1 MKPSPYI
8 TPPKTVRHRPHPAR
22 QRSHDLA
29 FCPIISEASLV
40 IRPSASSA
48 PARCNVRQLRY
59 VYLVVMDAFYTF
71 LADDGWAIASHI
83 ALSTLMAL
91 FPFLIVLTS
100 LAGFFGSKEL
110 ADQAAG
116 LMLVVWP
123 KQVADSLSGEIHDV
137 LTTTRGDV
145 LTIGAVLAVYFAS
158 NGVEALRVALN
169 RAYSVIEP
177 RRWYWLRLES
187 IGYTLIAAIT
197 ALAMAFLIVL
207 GPLFIEAARR
217 HIPLIVESNEQLLS
231 LSRYGVT
238 ITALIVA
245 LFILHAWLPA
255 GRRGFLQIL
264 PGIVFTLVASLVS
277 GVVFGQYLARFAN
290 NYVTMYAGLA
300 SVIIALVFLYFI
312 AAILVYGGELNAA
325 IIKSRLPHGVSLQ
338 APQSLEPF
346 DSQALAERPQRRRRP
361 RPPPY

>member
-1 MKPSPYI
+1 VKQVRYI
-8 TPPKTVRHRPHPAR
+8 FH
-22 QRSHDLA
+22 
-29 FCPIISEASLV
+29 
-40 IRPSASSA
+40 
-48 PARCNVRQLRY
+48 
-59 VYLVVMDAFYTF
+59 VVMDAFYTF

-116 LMLVVWP
+116 LMLQVWP

-158 NGVEALRVALN
+158 NGVEALRIALN
-169 RAYSVIEP
+169 RAYSVIET

-187 IGYTLIAAIT
+187 IGYTLVAAVT

-207 GPLFIEAARR
+207 GPLILEAARR
-217 HIPLIVESNEQLLS
+217 HIPLIVESNEQFLNV
-231 LSRYGVT
+231 SRYGVT

-245 LFILHAWLPA
+245 LFILHLWVPA
-255 GRRGFLQIL
+255 GRRSFLQIL

-312 AAILVYGGELNAA
+312 AAIFVYGGELNAA
-325 IIKSRLPHGVSLQ
+325 IIKSQLPHGGSLQ
-338 APQSLEPF
+338 AAQSLKPSETR
-346 DSQALAERPQRRRRP
+346 A
-361 RPPPY
+361 

>member
-1 MKPSPYI
+1 
-8 TPPKTVRHRPHPAR
+8 
-22 QRSHDLA
+22 
-29 FCPIISEASLV
+29 
-40 IRPSASSA
+40 
-48 PARCNVRQLRY
+48 VRQLRY

-110 ADQAAG
+110 ADQAVG
-116 LMLVVWP
+116 LLLQVWP
-123 KQVADSLSGEIHDV
+123 KQVADSLGGEIHDV
-137 LTTTRGDV
+137 LTTSRGDI

-187 IGYTLIAAIT
+187 IGYTLIAAVT
-197 ALAMAFLIVL
+197 ALLMAFLIVL

-217 HIPLIVESNEQLLS
+217 HIPLIVESNEQLLNIV
-231 LSRYGVT
+231 RYGIT
-238 ITALIVA
+238 IAAMIVA
-245 LFILHAWLPA
+245 LLVLHAWLPA

-264 PGIVFTLVASLVS
+264 PGIIFTLAASLLS
-277 GVVFGQYLARFAN
+277 GIVFGQYLARFAN

-312 AAILVYGGELNAA
+312 AAIFVYGGELNAS

-338 APQSLEPF
+338 AAQSLAPL
-346 DSQALAERPQRRRRP
+346 DSQA
-361 RPPPY
+361 

>member
-1 MKPSPYI
+1 MK
-8 TPPKTVRHRPHPAR
+8 
-22 QRSHDLA
+22 
-29 FCPIISEASLV
+29 V
-40 IRPSASSA
+40 IRTI
-48 PARCNVRQLRY
+48 Y
-59 VYLVVMDAFYTF
+59 IVVEDAFYTF

-110 ADQAAG
+110 ADQAATM
-116 LMLVVWP
+116 MLQVWP
-123 KQVADSLSGEIHDV
+123 QQVADSLSGEIHDV
-137 LTTTRGDV
+137 LTTTRGDI

-187 IGYTLIAAIT
+187 IGYTLVAAFT
-197 ALAMAFLIVL
+197 SLAMAFLIVL
-207 GPLFIEAARR
+207 FPLLLEAARR
-217 HIPLIVESNEQLLS
+217 HIPFFVETNEHFLNVT
-231 LSRYGVT
+231 RYT
-238 ITALIVA
+238 ITISALIIA
-245 LFILHAWLPA
+245 LLILHAWLPA

-264 PGIVFTLVASLVS
+264 PGIIFTMVASLVS
-277 GVVFGQYLARFAN
+277 GIVFGQYLARFAN

-312 AAILVYGGELNAA
+312 AAIFVFGGELNAA

-338 APQSLEPF
+338 AAQSLAHAET
-346 DSQALAERPQRRRRP
+346 QA
-361 RPPPY
+361 

>member
-1 MKPSPYI
+1 
-8 TPPKTVRHRPHPAR
+8 
-22 QRSHDLA
+22 
-29 FCPIISEASLV
+29 
-40 IRPSASSA
+40 
-48 PARCNVRQLRY
+48 VRQIRY
-59 VYLVVMDAFYTF
+59 IFHVCIDAFYTF

-116 LMLVVWP
+116 LLLQVWP

-137 LTTTRGDV
+137 LTTTRGDI

-169 RAYSVIEP
+169 RAYAVLEP

-187 IGYTLIAAIT
+187 IGYTLVAAVT
-197 ALAMAFLIVL
+197 SLAMAFLIVL
-207 GPLFIEAARR
+207 GPLMLEAARR
-217 HIPLIVESNEQLLS
+217 HIPLIVESNENLLNIA
-231 LSRYGVT
+231 RYG
-238 ITALIVA
+238 ITVLALVVALIV
-245 LFILHAWLPA
+245 LHAWLPA

-264 PGIVFTLVASLVS
+264 PGIVFTIAASIMS
-277 GVVFGQYLARFAN
+277 GTVFGQYLARFAN

-300 SVIIALVFLYFI
+300 SVVIALVFLYFL
-312 AAILVYGGELNAA
+312 AAIFVYGGELNAA
-325 IIKSRLPHGVSLQ
+325 IIKSRLPRGVSLQ
-338 APQSLEPF
+338 AAQSLKPSET
-346 DSQALAERPQRRRRP
+346 QA
-361 RPPPY
+361 

>member
-1 MKPSPYI
+1 MKQI
-8 TPPKTVRHRPHPAR
+8 HNVFHV
-22 QRSHDLA
+22 
-29 FCPIISEASLV
+29 SL
-40 IRPSASSA
+40 
-48 PARCNVRQLRY
+48 
-59 VYLVVMDAFYTF
+59 DAFYTF

-83 ALSTLMAL
+83 ALSTLMAM

-110 ADQAAG
+110 ADQAVS
-116 LMLVVWP
+116 LMLQTWP
-123 KQVADSLSGEIHDV
+123 EQVADTLSSQIHDV
-137 LTTTRGDV
+137 LTTTRGDA
-145 LTIGAVLAVYFAS
+145 LTIGAALAVYFAS

-169 RAYSVIEP
+169 RAYSVVEL

-187 IGYTLIAAIT
+187 IGYTLVAAFT
-197 ALAMAFLIVL
+197 ALAMSFLIVL
-207 GPLFIEAARR
+207 GPLILEAARR
-217 HIPLIVESNEQLLS
+217 YIPLIVETNEQFLNVT
-231 LSRYGVT
+231 RYG
-238 ITALIVA
+238 IAISALIVA

-277 GVVFGQYLARFAN
+277 GMVFGQYLARFAN

-312 AAILVYGGELNAA
+312 AAIFVFGGELNAA

-338 APQSLEPF
+338 AAQSLEPW
-346 DSQALAERPQRRRRP
+346 DSPA
-361 RPPPY
+361 

>member
-1 MKPSPYI
+1 
-8 TPPKTVRHRPHPAR
+8 
-22 QRSHDLA
+22 
-29 FCPIISEASLV
+29 
-40 IRPSASSA
+40 
-48 PARCNVRQLRY
+48 VRQLRY
-59 VYLVVMDAFYTF
+59 VFHVVMDAFYTF

-110 ADQAAG
+110 ADQAVG
-116 LMLVVWP
+116 LMLQVWP

-137 LTTTRGDV
+137 LTTSRGDI

-169 RAYSVIEP
+169 RAYSVIEL

-207 GPLFIEAARR
+207 GPLMLEAARR
-217 HIPLIVESNEQLLS
+217 HVPLMIENNEQFLNV
-231 LSRYGVT
+231 SRYGIT
-238 ITALIVA
+238 IGALIIA

-255 GRRGFLQIL
+255 GRRGFLQIM
-264 PGIVFTLVASLVS
+264 PGIVFTFVASLVS
-277 GVVFGQYLARFAN
+277 GTVFGQYLARFAN

-312 AAILVYGGELNAA
+312 AAIFVYGGELNAA
-325 IIKSRLPHGVSLQ
+325 IIKSQLPHGVSLQ
-338 APQSLEPF
+338 AAQSLKPSET
-346 DSQALAERPQRRRRP
+346 QA
-361 RPPPY
+361 